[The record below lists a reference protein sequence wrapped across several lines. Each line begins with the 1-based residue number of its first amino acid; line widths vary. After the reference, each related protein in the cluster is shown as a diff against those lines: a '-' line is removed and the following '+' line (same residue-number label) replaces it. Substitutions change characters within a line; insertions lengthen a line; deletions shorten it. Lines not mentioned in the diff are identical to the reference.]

1 MISLESTFKRL
12 MTVPMTQT
20 PLTQAVSKTASE
32 TPYRV
37 LARQYR
43 PQKLS
48 ELVGQDMLVK
58 TLAQGIERN
67 RLPHAFLLHGI
78 RGVGK
83 TTTARILAKA
93 LNCLGENGQGGPTP
107 DPCGVCDSCKAISED
122 RHMDVLEMD
131 AASRTGVDDV
141 REVIEAARYKA
152 VSGRYKIYIIDEVH
166 MLSKSAFNAL
176 LKTLE
181 EPPPHVKFIF
191 ATTEIRKVPETVL
204 SRCMRFD
211 LKRIDSKALFDHF
224 NAIVAKEGLVIE
236 EEALSLIVRAADGS
250 ARDGLSLLDQAIAL
264 SEEAVTAATV
274 RDMLGLID
282 RGLVFT
288 LLNALLQGQ
297 VGEALAQVRDL
308 YSRGGDPVVLM
319 EDLLDLVYCLTCL
332 KTAPQLQ
339 QDVAWPE
346 SDRRQGAE
354 MIKSLTLPALMRV
367 WQVLHKGYEE
377 VSRSPLPSQAAEMVL
392 VRVGYLS
399 DLPQADDLL
408 AALQGAPASFR
419 PSPAALQS
427 LSTISPARGEVFNT
441 SAHLTSPLVGEVG
454 PERSEETGEGLKK
467 TPVEP
472 TAETTVPTTFPA
484 LLEML
489 QRAKEPILYSNV
501 LQDIHLVSYAPGVM
515 TIRLADM
522 AAKTLPTQL
531 RQALERITGQSWII
545 DVTTEGGS
553 PTHAQQK
560 KFEYDEKVKI
570 NQEHPLVKSLT
581 ESFPGAIVTAK

>member
-1 MISLESTFKRL
+1 
-12 MTVPMTQT
+12 MTQI
-20 PLTQAVSKTASE
+20 PLTQIDSKIASKAVSQV
-32 TPYRV
+32 PYRV

-48 ELVGQDMLVK
+48 ELVGQDILVK

-93 LNCLGENGQGGPTP
+93 LNCLGENEQGGPTP
-107 DPCGVCDSCKAISED
+107 DPCGICSSCKAILED

-152 VSGRYKIYIIDEVH
+152 VNGRYKIYIIDEVH

-211 LKRIDSKALFDHF
+211 LKRIEPKVLFDHF
-224 NAIVAKEGLVIE
+224 NTIMAKEGLTIE

-250 ARDGLSLLDQAIAL
+250 VRDGLSLLDQAIAL
-264 SEEAVTAATV
+264 SDGAIATATI

-288 LLNALLQGQ
+288 LLNALFQGQ
-297 VGEALAQVRDL
+297 VGDALAQVRDL

-319 EDLLDLVYCLTCL
+319 EDLLDLVYWLTCL
-332 KTAPQLQ
+332 KTAPHLQ
-339 QDVAWPE
+339 QDVTWPE

-354 MIKSLTLPALMRV
+354 MIKLLTLPALMRV

-377 VSRSPLPSQAAEMVL
+377 ISRSPLASQAAEMVL
-392 VRVGYLS
+392 VRVAYLS
-399 DLPQADDLL
+399 NLPQADDLL
-408 AALQGAPASFR
+408 AALQGAPRSSSVHSPVVSAAFK
-419 PSPAALQS
+419 SPAPMLQNSLAASPIRAEAL
-427 LSTISPARGEVFNT
+427 NT
-441 SAHLTSPLVGEVG
+441 SVPLTSPLVGEVDSKQG
-454 PERSEETGEGLKK
+454 EEAGEVLKK
-467 TPVEP
+467 TEMEP
-472 TAETTVPTTFPA
+472 TTETMPATFPA

-489 QRAKEPILYSNV
+489 QRAKEPILYSTI
-501 LQDIHLVSYAPGVM
+501 LQDIHLVAYAPGSM
-515 TIRLADM
+515 TVRLSNM

-531 RQALERITGQSWII
+531 RQVLEKMTGQPWII
-545 DVTTEGGS
+545 DVAMEGGD
-553 PTHAQQK
+553 PTYAQQK
-560 KFEYDEKVKI
+560 KFEHDEKVKI
-570 NQEHPLVKSLT
+570 SQEHPLVKSLV
-581 ESFPGAIVTAK
+581 EIFPGATVTAK

>member
-1 MISLESTFKRL
+1 MTAL
-12 MTVPMTQT
+12 MTQP
-20 PLTQAVSKTASE
+20 PLSQAASKM
-32 TPYRV
+32 PYRV

-48 ELVGQDMLVK
+48 ELVGQDLLVK
-58 TLAQGIERN
+58 ALAQGIERN

-93 LNCLGENGQGGPTP
+93 LNCLGVDGQGAPTP
-107 DPCGVCDSCKAISED
+107 DPCGICDSCVAILED
-122 RHMDVLEMD
+122 RHLDVVEMD

-152 VSGRYKIYIIDEVH
+152 VNGRYKIYIIDEVH

-211 LKRIDSKALFDHF
+211 LNRIDPQTLFDYF
-224 NAIVAKEGLVIE
+224 MVIIRKEGLVIE

-264 SEEAVTAATV
+264 SEGVLTTATV
-274 RDMLGLID
+274 RDMLGLVD
-282 RGLVFT
+282 RGFVFAVLT
-288 LLNALLQGQ
+288 ALFQGN
-297 VGEALAQVRDL
+297 VGEALEQVRDL
-308 YSRGGDPVVLM
+308 YRRGGDPVVFM
-319 EDLLDLVYCLTCL
+319 EDLLDLVYWLTCL
-332 KTAPQLQ
+332 KTAPHLQ
-339 QDVAWPE
+339 QDATWPE

-354 MIKSLTLPALMRV
+354 IVKTLTLPALVRV

-399 DLPQADDLL
+399 DLPQADELL
-408 AALQGAPASFR
+408 AAIQGMPR
-419 PSPAALQS
+419 PSPAGPLAMGIPEPAKPLEPMAPS
-427 LSTISPARGEVFNT
+427 GEPISVAKIEPIMEEAVEPAREAPVALLAPMPPSFT
-441 SAHLTSPLVGEVG
+441 S
-454 PERSEETGEGLKK
+454 
-467 TPVEP
+467 
-472 TAETTVPTTFPA
+472 
-484 LLEML
+484 LLEMVKD
-489 QRAKEPILYSNV
+489 AKEPILYSHI
-501 LQDIHLVSYAPGVM
+501 LQDIHLVSYTPGVM
-515 TIRLADM
+515 TIRLADT
-522 AAKTLPTQL
+522 ATKSLPTQL
-531 RQALERITGQSWII
+531 RHVLERMTGQPW
-545 DVTTEGGS
+545 VVNVAGEGGE
-553 PTHAQQK
+553 PTLAQQK
-560 KFEYDEKVKI
+560 KADHDAKVKI
-570 NQEHPLVKSLT
+570 SQEHPLVQSLV
-581 ESFPGAIVTAK
+581 ESFPGATVTVK

>member
-1 MISLESTFKRL
+1 MTPFSSTQ
-12 MTVPMTQT
+12 P
-20 PLTQAVSKTASE
+20 VSQ

-48 ELVGQDMLVK
+48 ELVGQDLLVK
-58 TLAQGIERN
+58 TLAHGIERN

-93 LNCLGENGQGGPTP
+93 LNCVGVDGKGASTP
-107 DPCGVCDSCKAISED
+107 DPCGVCESCVAIGED
-122 RHMDVLEMD
+122 RHLDVLEMD

-152 VSGRYKIYIIDEVH
+152 VNGRYKVYIIDEVH

-211 LKRIDSKALFDHF
+211 LGRIAPTTLFDHF
-224 NAIVAKEGLVIE
+224 TRILEKEGVSVE

-264 SEEAVTAATV
+264 SDGAVTTATV
-274 RDMLGLID
+274 QDMLGLVD
-282 RGLVFT
+282 RGLVFS
-288 LLNALLQGQ
+288 LLMALLKGQ
-297 VGEALAQVRDL
+297 VGEALAQVRGL
-308 YSRGGDPVVLM
+308 YERGSDPVVFM
-319 EDLLDLVYCLTCL
+319 EDLLELVYWLVCL
-332 KTAPQLQ
+332 KTAPHLQ
-339 QDVAWPE
+339 TDVTWPE

-354 MIKSLTLPALMRV
+354 IIKGLPLPALMRV

-399 DLPQADDLL
+399 DLPHADDLL
-408 AALQGAPASFR
+408 AAVQGLPPRSGPVTPSITSLTIPITPSAPVPEGQAS
-419 PSPAALQS
+419 S
-427 LSTISPARGEVFNT
+427 LPT
-441 SAHLTSPLVGEVG
+441 SLPVDFANL
-454 PERSEETGEGLKK
+454 LKM
-467 TPVEP
+467 VE
-472 TAETTVPTTFPA
+472 A
-484 LLEML
+484 
-489 QRAKEPILYSNV
+489 AKEPILYSHM
-501 LQDIHLVSYAPGVM
+501 LHDIHLVSYSPGAM
-515 TIRLADM
+515 EIRLADT
-522 AAKTLPTQL
+522 AAKTLPVQM
-531 RQALERITGQSWII
+531 RQVLERITGQPWAV
-545 DVTTEGGS
+545 DVVASGGA
-553 PTHAQQK
+553 PTLAQEK
-560 KFEYDEKVKI
+560 KEAHEANVKI
-570 NQEHPLVKSLT
+570 SQEHPLVQALV
-581 ESFPGAIVTAK
+581 ESFPGATVTVK

>member
-1 MISLESTFKRL
+1 
-12 MTVPMTQT
+12 MTTQT
-20 PLTQAVSKTASE
+20 SQ

-48 ELVGQDMLVK
+48 ELVGQDLLVK

-93 LNCLGENGQGGPTP
+93 LNCVGIDGQGSPTP
-107 DPCGVCDSCKAISED
+107 DPCGVCESCVAIAED
-122 RHMDVLEMD
+122 RHLDVVEMD
-131 AASRTGVDDV
+131 AASRTGVDDI

-152 VSGRYKIYIIDEVH
+152 VNGRYKVYIIDEVH

-211 LKRIDSKALFDHF
+211 LGRIDPKVLFDYF
-224 NAIVAKEGLVIE
+224 KDILAKEGVTVE

-264 SEEAVTAATV
+264 SDGAVTTV
-274 RDMLGLID
+274 TVQDMLGLVD
-282 RGLVFT
+282 RGLVFS
-288 LLNALLQGQ
+288 LLTALLKGQ

-308 YSRGGDPVVLM
+308 YQRGGDPVVLM
-319 EDLLDLVYCLTCL
+319 EDLLELVYWLICL

-339 QDVAWPE
+339 QDITWPE

-354 MIKSLTLPALMRV
+354 MVKELALPALMRV

-408 AALQGAPASFR
+408 AAVQGMPPRSAPIRPLTPLPTPSPSLPSAPLVEAPAASLM
-419 PSPAALQS
+419 PAD
-427 LSTISPARGEVFNT
+427 F
-441 SAHLTSPLVGEVG
+441 
-454 PERSEETGEGLKK
+454 TGLLKM
-467 TPVEP
+467 VQE
-472 TAETTVPTTFPA
+472 
-484 LLEML
+484 
-489 QRAKEPILYSNV
+489 AKEPILHSHM
-501 LQDIHLVSYAPGVM
+501 LQDIHLVSYSPGVV
-515 TIRLADM
+515 TVRLAD
-522 AAKTLPTQL
+522 AASKTLPVQL
-531 RQALERITGQSWII
+531 RQVLERMTGQPWII
-545 DVTTEGGS
+545 DVVATGGT
-553 PTHAQQK
+553 PTLAQQK
-560 KFEYDEKVKI
+560 KEAYEADVKI
-570 NQEHPLVKSLT
+570 SQEHPLVQALT
-581 ESFPGAIVTAK
+581 EKFPGATVTVK

>member
-1 MISLESTFKRL
+1 MIPL
-12 MTVPMTQT
+12 MTQI
-20 PLTQAVSKTASE
+20 PLTNSKV
-32 TPYRV
+32 PYRV

-48 ELVGQDMLVK
+48 ELVGQDILVK

-107 DPCGVCDSCKAISED
+107 DPCGVCDSCTAILED

-152 VSGRYKIYIIDEVH
+152 VNGRYKIYIIDEVH

-211 LKRIDSKALFDHF
+211 LKRIDPQVLFDHF
-224 NAIVAKEGLVIE
+224 NAIMAKEGLTIE

-250 ARDGLSLLDQAIAL
+250 VRDGLSLLDQAIAL
-264 SEEAVTAATV
+264 SEAAIVTATI

-288 LLNALLQGQ
+288 LLGALLQGQ

-319 EDLLDLVYCLTCL
+319 EDLLDLVYWLTCL

-339 QDVAWPE
+339 QDVTWPE

-354 MIKSLTLPALMRV
+354 MIKTLTLPALMRV

-377 VSRSPLPSQAAEMVL
+377 VSRSPLPSKAAEMVL

-408 AALQGAPASFR
+408 ASLQGAPR
-419 PSPAALQS
+419 PSPALSSVVAEGFKNPSSASTQS
-427 LSTISPARGEVFNT
+427 SSATSPTRGEVPNT
-441 SAHLTSPLVGEVG
+441 SVYPTSLLVGEVDC
-454 PERSEETGEGLKK
+454 EQREQAGEGLKK
-467 TPVEP
+467 PQTEP
-472 TAETTVPTTFPA
+472 IVDAESTMPATFPA

-489 QRAKEPILYSNV
+489 KGAKEPILYSNI
-501 LQDIHLVSYAPGVM
+501 LQDIHLVSYAPGSM
-515 TIRLADM
+515 TVRLADM
-522 AAKTLPTQL
+522 ASKALPTQL
-531 RQALERITGQSWII
+531 RQVLEKMTGQSWTV
-545 DVTTEGGS
+545 DVTTEGGD
-553 PTHAQQK
+553 PTHVQQK
-560 KFEYDEKVKI
+560 KAEHDEKVKI
-570 NQEHPLVKSLT
+570 SQEHPLVKALT
-581 ESFPGAIVTAK
+581 ESFPGATVTAK